1 MDIMEKD
8 SSAKSLQQLIDEFI
22 LGNSSAINEII
33 KGIYD
38 GHIKLSTIVE
48 LLGPYLTSVEH
59 EKRLQGMKLLS
70 EVLQMLSMYKMQ
82 ATEVQLLVAFY
93 SDRLQDHFSILPETL
108 RGILA
113 LVQHQI
119 ISEEDAVT
127 IVKGIFK
134 EVQNQAL
141 LQADRNKV
149 YAILAGLLDKH
160 YEGIKIM
167 DADFVF
173 GYIQVMD
180 GEKDPRNLLLALK
193 IAKFI
198 VQNFNIDLFLDDF
211 FEIISCYFPIDFTPP
226 PNLPSNESVTKE
238 DLIIVLR
245 ESLTS
250 TRKFAGFLLPMLL
263 DKLSSD
269 VQSAKLD
276 SLQTMVVV
284 NIFISRSFL
293 GIVSYITDIRNS
305 SLLQISCAKIYTAT
319 DFQEYLQPIW
329 TAIRQEVFLSMDDQV
344 QELSLEALKHVVVTI
359 SSNSLQQPDQDPLN
373 DFINMIVTETQQYL
387 QDPELKLANPC
398 GNVLNAVA
406 SASDRS
412 CYSILTPI
420 IPRLVNLYSTDKT
433 VIFRCKVLDILI
445 KLLNAAA
452 NCQLSEQFI
461 APMDWHEIV
470 KLLQLAMDTS
480 EEDIR
485 LRVTAS
491 FSILIQIKDAL
502 PADEIERISNDILK
516 RALEDPSSIVR
527 HGSISTLATIASVL
541 PDVIITTVIPYIR
554 TSGVD
559 ESFYNILAVTSLH
572 LNVMKESIPMLI
584 QMALNSM
591 KTNEDSL
598 HSTFEA
604 LHKITESNVKN
615 RIENCLYL
623 YHYLFDDILWLCVY
637 NSLEESINSF
647 EFKTIKIIASIGQ
660 LIYLNLDESSQKKF
674 IDNLLELFMNGQV
687 SVLKPMT
694 VIDELPLKQFYPLN
708 VASSQRQVQLIEILC
723 KILGAIKFRDGILS
737 PNDMIT
743 NLLDIS
749 CKSVHQPS
757 ATSASQLLSSIINK
771 MEEGDQLE
779 NYIKSITNTI
789 CNVLYSKNVETEMK
803 NAVNTWIWL
812 MKALIMRSH
821 PYSNE
826 ALIQVLKFFKLP
838 NVGHVASAGFKI
850 IIGDEEN
857 ILCESTNAIV
867 KFMYKNRFFMMASE
881 KLMENYRIASK
892 GIKHHY
898 LTALSHLLNGVPK
911 QMLLNHLQMLM
922 PLLVE
927 SVSCDEESL
936 RLSSLQTLR
945 PLITEAPDIISNYV
959 ASMLPELLK
968 LCNFPSSMKIR
979 ISALQSVNDLASL
992 PIHLVV
998 PYKSKVINE
1007 LGNTVND
1014 KKRLV
1019 FTVINPKKQQ

>member
-1 MDIMEKD
+1 MEKD
-8 SSAKSLQQLIDEFI
+8 SSAKSLQQLMDEFI

-226 PNLPSNESVTKE
+226 PNLPSNENVTKE

-250 TRKFAGFLLPMLL
+250 TRKFAG
-263 DKLSSD
+263 
-269 VQSAKLD
+269 
-276 SLQTMVVV
+276 
-284 NIFISRSFL
+284 
-293 GIVSYITDIRNS
+293 
-305 SLLQISCAKIYTAT
+305 ISCAKIYTAT

-554 TSGVD
+554 TSVT
-559 ESFYNILAVTSLH
+559 NLQLLLQCLA
-572 LNVMKESIPMLI
+572 
-584 QMALNSM
+584 
-591 KTNEDSL
+591 
-598 HSTFEA
+598 
-604 LHKITESNVKN
+604 NVKN

-757 ATSASQLLSSIINK
+757 ATSAAQLLSSIINK

-803 NAVNTWIWL
+803 NAVNTWIWMFAILCRYSCSLFHYSNFDIKTSFDASFQL